1 MYLLDT
7 GVVFE
12 LRKAR
17 AGGTDAG
24 FANWAASLSRQN
36 LFISAITLLELD
48 NGAARVARGDK
59 AAGLALREW
68 IDTQVLGAFD
78 GRILPVDTAVVR
90 RRSQLAYA
98 DARDGLIAATAA
110 EHGLTLATRNPA
122 AFKAGRIKVLN
133 PWAYKAEAVDED
145 GDWRQAAKAGPQW
158 IKNLFVRG

>member
-17 AGGTDAG
+17 AGRTDPV
-24 FANWAASLSRQN
+24 FASWASGLARQN

-59 AAGLALREW
+59 AAGVALREW
-68 IDTQVLGAFD
+68 IDNQVMAAFE
-78 GRILPVDTAVVR
+78 GRILPVDVAVVR
-90 RRSQLAYA
+90 RRGQLPYA
-98 DARDGLIAATAA
+98 DARDGLLAATAV
-110 EHGLTLATRNPA
+110 EHGLTIATRNPS

-133 PWAYKAEAVDED
+133 PWTYTPDTADDD
-145 GDWRQAAKAGPQW
+145 GDWRLAAKAGPLW
-158 IKNLFVRG
+158 LKNLFVRG

>member
-12 LRKAR
+12 LRKVR
-17 AGGTDAG
+17 AGGADPR
-24 FANWAASLSRQN
+24 FASWAAGLSRQN

-48 NGAARVARGDK
+48 NGASRVARGDK
-59 AAGLALREW
+59 SAGLALREW

-90 RRSQLAYA
+90 RRSQLPYA
-98 DARDGLIAATAA
+98 DARDGLIAATAV
-110 EHGLTLATRNPA
+110 EHGLTLATRNPG

-133 PWAYKAEAVDED
+133 PWAYTAEAVDED
-145 GDWRQAAKAGPQW
+145 GDWRQAAKAGPSW
-158 IKNLFVRG
+158 LKNLFVRA

>member
-17 AGGTDAG
+17 AGGTDAS

-36 LFISAITLLELD
+36 LFISAITLLELY
-48 NGAARVARGDK
+48 NGAARIARGDK
-59 AAGLALREW
+59 ATGLALREW

-90 RRSQLAYA
+90 RRSQLALT

-110 EHGLTLATRNPA
+110 EHGLTLATRNPG

-133 PWAYKAEAVDED
+133 PWAYTAEAVDED

-158 IKNLFVRG
+158 LKNLFVRG